1 MKEHNIELQI
11 KSAFTNYL
19 KFQDYPGY
27 ESIEL
32 FTGFP
37 EGVQQHIGQ
46 NIGHFF
52 KKYRII
58 QDNIDKNRTFSAQKE
73 EHFEI

>member
-11 KSAFTNYL
+11 KSVFTNYL

-27 ESIEL
+27 ESIKL

-37 EGVQQHIGQ
+37 EGVQQHIG
-46 NIGHFF
+46 HFF
-52 KKYRII
+52 KNI
-58 QDNIDKNRTFSAQKE
+58 QDNIDKNRTISAQKE
-73 EHFEI
+73 ENFEI